1 MSPNISKSLK
11 RKNFSSQ
18 ESPKKPNWIKIKVE
32 SENAVNLRKKLK
44 ANRVITVCEEA
55 MCPNLSDCW
64 SKNHATFMI
73 LGDICTRSCSFC
85 NIGTGKPTSLDS
97 FEPYRIANSV
107 QELKLNHVVITSVD
121 RDDLYDGGA
130 TQFVKT
136 ISQIKKRSPKTSIEI
151 LTPDFKNKQNAI
163 YMLSECNIDVFNH
176 NLETVKRLYKDIRPG
191 ANYKN
196 SLNLLKKIKELKP
209 SVFTK
214 SGIMIGLGETYDEI
228 LELMEDLIKYQV
240 DFLTIGQYMRPTK
253 FHHPVIEYHHPE
265 YFAKLH
271 EEAIKIGFKIVSSS
285 PFTRSSFHAE
295 KDFIR
300 LKELNAQTS

>member
-1 MSPNISKSLK
+1 MV
-11 RKNFSSQ
+11 
-18 ESPKKPNWIKIKVE
+18 KVE

-85 NIGTGKPTSLDS
+85 NISTGRPASVDS

-121 RDDLYDGGA
+121 RDDLYDGGV
-130 TQFVKT
+130 TQFVNT

-163 YMLSECNIDVFNH
+163 YKLSECNIDVFNH

-191 ANYKN
+191 ANYKH
-196 SLNLLKKIKELKP
+196 SLDLLKKIKKLKP
-209 SVFTK
+209 AVFTK

-228 LELMEDLIKYQV
+228 LELMGDLIKYQV

-265 YFAKLH
+265 YFAKLY

-295 KDFIR
+295 KDFTR
-300 LKELNAQTS
+300 LKELNAQTN